1 MPTKDDW
8 IGKAK
13 VKPGALHKQLG
24 YPVGHNIPTSVL
36 NRVQNAREGTRVNG
50 HAVTPLMKRR
60 VNFALNMR
68 KK

>member
-1 MPTKDDW
+1 MVDDW

-24 YPVGHNIPTSVL
+24 YPLGHKIPTSVL
-36 NRVQNAREGTRVNG
+36 ARVHNAREGTQVNG
-50 HAVTPLMKRR
+50 HTVTPLMKSR
-60 VNFALNMR
+60 VQFVLNMR